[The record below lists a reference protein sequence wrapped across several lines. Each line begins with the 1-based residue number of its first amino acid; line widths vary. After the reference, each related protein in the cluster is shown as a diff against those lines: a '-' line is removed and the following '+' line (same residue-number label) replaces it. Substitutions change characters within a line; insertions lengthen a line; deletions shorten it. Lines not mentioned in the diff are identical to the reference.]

1 MSLHKKALGLDRSSM
16 LYEGSGLIGSAPH
29 VGLQSEVL
37 EHRFK
42 ELEKKLDKSAAGY
55 RGAIEKTMESL
66 TEEKGMP

>member
-42 ELEKKLDKSAAGY
+42 ELEKKLDKSAAEY
-55 RGAIEKTMESL
+55 RVAMENVEEPL
-66 TEEKGMP
+66 ADEKGKP